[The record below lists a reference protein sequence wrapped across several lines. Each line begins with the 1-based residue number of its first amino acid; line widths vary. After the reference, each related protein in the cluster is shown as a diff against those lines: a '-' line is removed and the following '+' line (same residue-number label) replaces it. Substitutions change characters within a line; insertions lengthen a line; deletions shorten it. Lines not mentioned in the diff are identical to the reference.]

1 MAPLIEY
8 ISPTKC
14 FHMLVSL
21 ILVTAQL
28 YPHVFDDELQVQ
40 RCEVTA
46 GGPGLVGN
54 GASMLTQLPWSA
66 PLTL

>member
-14 FHMLVSL
+14 FHMPVSL
-21 ILVTAQL
+21 ILVTAQF
-28 YPHVFDDELQVQ
+28 YPQVLDDELQVQ

-46 GGPGLVGN
+46 GSPGLVGN
-54 GASMLTQLPWSA
+54 GASMFTQLPWSA
-66 PLTL
+66 PLPL